1 MTPLRKR
8 MFDDMRLRNFSP
20 HTVDCYSR
28 CVAQFAQYFGKS
40 PHLLGIE
47 HVREYQLFLLEK
59 KKASWGTFNQTVCAL
74 NFFYKV
80 TLRKE

>member
-28 CVAQFAQYFGKS
+28 CVAQFAQYFEKS
-40 PHLLGIE
+40 PHLLGIS
-47 HVREYQLFLLEK
+47 RSTGRSLK
-59 KKASWGTFNQTVCAL
+59 
-74 NFFYKV
+74 
-80 TLRKE
+80 